1 MRAAPHRR
9 TVEERVRVSV
19 MPSAGKTSLR
29 QALLRV
35 LERKHLARYANGL
48 SVRKNSGSGPALYT
62 VIAYDAARL
71 ALADELAQIL
81 ESKHQGNGGVWV
93 LDEHDVSVI
102 CKR

>member
-1 MRAAPHRR
+1 
-9 TVEERVRVSV
+9 
-19 MPSAGKTSLR
+19 MPSPGKSSLR

-35 LERKHLARYANGL
+35 LERKHLARDANGL
-48 SVRKNSGSGPALYT
+48 SVRKNSGSGPALYA

-71 ALADELAQIL
+71 ALTDELAQIL
-81 ESKHQGNGGVWV
+81 QGKRQGNGGVWV